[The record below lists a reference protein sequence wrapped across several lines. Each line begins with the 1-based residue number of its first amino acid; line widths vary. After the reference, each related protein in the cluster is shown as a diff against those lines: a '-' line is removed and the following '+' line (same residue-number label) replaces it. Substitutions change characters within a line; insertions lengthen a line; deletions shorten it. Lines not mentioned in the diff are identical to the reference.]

1 MPLSHEH
8 IESKT
13 PEKIQIYILTR
24 AELLITLCNE
34 IPCTNILR
42 LTNSISTVQQ
52 THITNLHNWKLSCL
66 LQYIFIHMLLH
77 CFHYIQ
83 QLSYCFNLNL
93 VRYLRFQG
101 NDWLQV
107 AFFSFKVLLGLF
119 QTLRKESIKYIW
131 SYCFLLL
138 QRL

>member
-1 MPLSHEH
+1 MYVVWNYKQNWQNKPIMNAERTNVHTASNYGHGH
-8 IESKT
+8 
-13 PEKIQIYILTR
+13 ILTYLDSPILF
-24 AELLITLCNE
+24 LL
-34 IPCTNILR
+34 
-42 LTNSISTVQQ
+42 QQ

-77 CFHYIQ
+77 CFHYMQ